1 MRGFYDEANCPS
13 WWRETSVPFASL
25 NNPRGTCTISLKMNW
40 IDSLVI
46 DSVWILRSKEWS
58 YYEKET
64 RVVREIPV
72 AGIPSGNYLEIL

>member
-25 NNPRGTCTISLKMNW
+25 NNPRGTCTISLNMNW

-46 DSVWILRSKEWS
+46 DSVWILHSKEWS

-64 RVVREIPV
+64 RVVYISISRFFDNPERN
-72 AGIPSGNYLEIL
+72 G